1 MSIPLVVGVLETCKK
16 GSLMLRKEWFY
27 LPDYQSGIIVVAGKQ
42 QRSFAYT
49 YANWR
54 EVPSLPREMEYRE
67 PDFVSRSGSQYWYT
81 NSGVYRKSDHWGR
94 RIGTCEWYIDGC
106 SYDELVSIIG
116 YCRWDDFVDLERM
129 SMRRDRAAMRRRYA
143 FDYDDEN
150 TDYDAWSRNRRRLY
164 QPYELESYLGDY
176 IDDYDLDA
184 IVNDATEIDYLTNDR
199 YWIDD
204 IDLAEIVDRHMR
216 RRANRRRAMRKR
228 AESYIDLI
236 IDGDFGEAIVWDDAD
251 DYYIEIWRGNDLLET
266 ISGFVSEWEAINYV
280 AENYDYID
288 PNEEH

>member
-1 MSIPLVVGVLETCKK
+1 
-16 GSLMLRKEWFY
+16 MLHKEWFY
-27 LPDYQSGIIVVAGKQ
+27 LPDYQSGIIIVAGKQ

-116 YCRWDDFVDLERM
+116 YCRWDDFVDLERT
-129 SMRRDRAAMRRRYA
+129 SMRRDRAAMRRR
-143 FDYDDEN
+143 
-150 TDYDAWSRNRRRLY
+150 
-164 QPYELESYLGDY
+164 
-176 IDDYDLDA
+176 
-184 IVNDATEIDYLTNDR
+184 
-199 YWIDD
+199 
-204 IDLAEIVDRHMR
+204 
-216 RRANRRRAMRKR
+216 ANLRRAMRKR

-236 IDGDFGEAIVWDDAD
+236 IDEDFGEAIVWDDAD

-266 ISGFVSEWEAINYV
+266 IGGFVSEWDAINYV

-288 PNEEH
+288 PDEELY